1 MSMVL
6 ALVLL
11 QGSRC
16 VLWKSQVMFSVL
28 LHFFL
33 AAVLNCEGYW
43 WGLSGICSSSL
54 GCLGDAHGDPCLLD
68 QQLHSGKQKDS
79 ETKERWP
86 RAREIQNQRAGGAF
100 LCCRVNARRL
110 LSVGRLRT
118 AVGNGKPC
126 SLKCARKS
134 ICACARLTVLS
145 SALSVQRHF
154 FPKTSSQPKCNKWER
169 LHQDK
174 WFYGIWEINSLIN
187 LYKTAAASS
196 REMGDPGIKHG
207 DEGQSAWHGR
217 CHPGWCACL
226 LCSQHR
232 YSSQPKRHQSCR

>member
-1 MSMVL
+1 MSVVL
-6 ALVLL
+6 APVLL

-43 WGLSGICSSSL
+43 GSCLGMCSSSP

-68 QQLHSGKQKDS
+68 QQLHSGSRRTLKQRRDDQ
-79 ETKERWP
+79 
-86 RAREIQNQRAGGAF
+86 RAREIQNQRASGAF
-100 LCCRVNARRL
+100 LCWKVNARRL
-110 LSVGRLRT
+110 LSVRRLRT

-134 ICACARLTVLS
+134 SCACARPTVLS
-145 SALSVQRHF
+145 SALSVQRHI
-154 FPKTSSQPKCNKWER
+154 FPKTFSQPKCNKWER

-174 WFYGIWEINSLIN
+174 WFYGIWEISSLIN

-196 REMGDPGIKHG
+196 REMGELGIKHG
-207 DEGQSAWHGR
+207 HEGQSAWHGH
-217 CHPGWCACL
+217 CHPGWCTCL
-226 LCSQHR
+226 LCSQHC
-232 YSSQPKRHQSCR
+232 YSSQPKPHHSCR